1 MVGEFPELQ
10 GTMGQ
15 YYALSSGEPVEVAN
29 AIGEHYAPR
38 FAGDEIPASVCGKI
52 VSISDRIDTLV
63 GIFAAGLRPSGNKD
77 PFALRR
83 SALGL
88 VRILIEADL
97 DLPLNRLLAM
107 ASNELADQLEVNPE
121 LLLEIR
127 DFIVDRLRN
136 YYRDQEY
143 GAELISAVL
152 ASDWNTLPDLD
163 RRLQALA
170 EFMGQEDAA
179 SLAAANKRIG
189 NILRKSDETLS
200 STIDKDLL
208 LLDEERLLFE
218 EVSKL
223 DEQLRPLLEQG
234 DYVTGLK
241 LLAGLRKVVDEFFDA
256 VMVMDED
263 ARLRINRLSLLAQ
276 LKALFDRI
284 ADLSVLG

>member
-1 MVGEFPELQ
+1 
-10 GTMGQ
+10 MGQ
-15 YYALSSGEPVEVAN
+15 HYALSSEESLEVAQ

-38 FAGDEIPASVCGKI
+38 FSGDEIPASACGKV

-107 ASNELADQLEVNPE
+107 ASDQLSDQLEVSPG

-127 DFIVDRLRN
+127 DFVVDRLRN
-136 YYRDQEY
+136 YYRDQGH
-143 GAELISAVL
+143 GAELISAVV
-152 ASDWNTLPDLD
+152 ASDWGTLPDLD
-163 RRLQALA
+163 RRLKALS

-179 SLAAANKRIG
+179 SLAAANKRIS
-189 NILRKSDETLS
+189 NILRKSDEKTS
-200 STIDKDLL
+200 KTIDANLL
-208 LLDEERLLFE
+208 ILDEERLLFE
-218 EVSKL
+218 EISNL
-223 DEQLRPLLEQG
+223 DEQIYPLVEKG
-234 DYVTGLK
+234 DYATSLK
-241 LLAGLRKVVDEFFDA
+241 LLAGLRKPVDAFFDA
-256 VMVMDED
+256 VMVMDD
-263 ARLRINRLSLLAQ
+263 NAALRVNRLSLLAN